1 MKTWPIFLMII
12 LFASSI
18 SGFARDFSDI
28 ENGIKD
34 IVITRDPEN
43 HPTRSYEE
51 TRGDYNYGAPY
62 RATSVFKSQSDKG
75 DNLILYINAL
85 LYPEIENSIS
95 NIYVPAVEADGWTV
109 TVKTI
114 SGGDEIALR
123 NTMKS
128 DYDNVGYF
136 HGILIGDLPIP
147 WFYLEKDFDEPQ
159 SATFPIDL
167 YYMDLDGEWRDDLLS
182 DGIFDYHEDGTGDV
196 EADIPVARWT
206 TSPLIFSTMGEA
218 ELITNYIDKNVAYR
232 NRQMIPDEP
241 GLAYI
246 DDDWRGSA
254 PGWGYEVNVAF
265 PGTETVYDEYETN
278 AEDYED
284 NRLPTSY
291 EHILACVHSSYA
303 SHYWYVNGS
312 YSQTTAY
319 ELYDIESHSV
329 SYNMFACSN
338 SLYTENNY
346 MGGWYCFMDN
356 EWGVFSVGCTKS
368 GSMLYFEDFYSPLSQ
383 GDTYGEAFQYWF
395 DINAETYINVN
406 YSRSWFYGMTL
417 NGDPTLRTL
426 EYTTAVALTEFWA
439 DPVDKTVKLK
449 WEYSD
454 DGEDVGF
461 NIYRRV
467 INADSKN
474 NIRFGKIDEIRLNDG
489 LIVGA
494 SPFTFVDNDVTFDTE
509 YEYRLEMIVNSSV
522 DGEATAYAS
531 TSPPTKTSFGLIG
544 VYPNPVVDEVKF
556 EYVIPENSAG
566 DLSIFDISGR
576 KIYSAE
582 INNSRGI
589 ITVNTGGS
597 DFSAISNGLYIV
609 RLESGDKTAVKK
621 FVISR

>member
-1 MKTWPIFLMII
+1 
-12 LFASSI
+12 
-18 SGFARDFSDI
+18 
-28 ENGIKD
+28 
-34 IVITRDPEN
+34 
-43 HPTRSYEE
+43 
-51 TRGDYNYGAPY
+51 
-62 RATSVFKSQSDKG
+62 
-75 DNLILYINAL
+75 
-85 LYPEIENSIS
+85 
-95 NIYVPAVEADGWTV
+95 
-109 TVKTI
+109 
-114 SGGDEIALR
+114 
-123 NTMKS
+123 
-128 DYDNVGYF
+128 
-136 HGILIGDLPIP
+136 
-147 WFYLEKDFDEPQ
+147 
-159 SATFPIDL
+159 
-167 YYMDLDGEWRDDLLS
+167 
-182 DGIFDYHEDGTGDV
+182 
-196 EADIPVARWT
+196 
-206 TSPLIFSTMGEA
+206 
-218 ELITNYIDKNVAYR
+218 
-232 NRQMIPDEP
+232 
-241 GLAYI
+241 
-246 DDDWRGSA
+246 
-254 PGWGYEVNVAF
+254 
-265 PGTETVYDEYETN
+265 
-278 AEDYED
+278 
-284 NRLPTSY
+284 
-291 EHILACVHSSYA
+291 
-303 SHYWYVNGS
+303 
-312 YSQTTAY
+312 
-319 ELYDIESHSV
+319 
-329 SYNMFACSN
+329 
-338 SLYTENNY
+338 
-346 MGGWYCFMDN
+346 
-356 EWGVFSVGCTKS
+356 
-368 GSMLYFEDFYSPLSQ
+368 MLYFEDFYSPLSQ